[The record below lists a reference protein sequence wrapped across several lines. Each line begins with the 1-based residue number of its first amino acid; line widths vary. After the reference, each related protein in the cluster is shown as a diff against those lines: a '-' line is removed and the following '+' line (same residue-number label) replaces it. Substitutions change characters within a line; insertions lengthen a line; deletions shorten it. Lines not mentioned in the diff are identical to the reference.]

1 MHFSNWTGIF
11 VHVMKGEAKSRINQ
25 ISLHFSDGGPGLRL
39 FKCSDSTISVSDGT
53 IVQGSFFFNASRA
66 TVWNLL
72 LFLKSGKKLAKM
84 AKSFKSWQI
93 WRKKLADF
101 VIVASGQQERRNA
114 SAIVA
119 TTNCYFTRWL
129 TILRK
134 YWHRNFT
141 NLISYY
147 PSSDV

>member
-25 ISLHFSDGGPGLRL
+25 ISLHFSDGGLGLRL

-53 IVQGSFFFNASRA
+53 IVQRSFFCNASGA
-66 TVWNLL
+66 SVWKVL
-72 LFLKSGKKLAKM
+72 LFLKSGKM
-84 AKSFKSWQI
+84 ANSFKSWQI

-101 VIVASGQQERRNA
+101 VIIASGQQERRNA
-114 SAIVA
+114 TAIVA